1 MAYKKLKSAFAKWA
15 DLQALKGTT
24 MTKNPES
31 RNPNVS
37 QGPRS
42 GNAGTPAKR
51 DRFIE
56 MKSTGTKTALADEVM
71 SALEA
76 RNPGGYRDPRVE
88 PLDADRG
95 PKRNPTAGMTLYNK
109 TTRAPRPRPGPGA
122 ARIRP

>member
-1 MAYKKLKSAFAKWA
+1 MK
-15 DLQALKGTT
+15 T
-24 MTKNPES
+24 NPES
-31 RNPNVS
+31 ARVNQA

-51 DRFIE
+51 DRFIA

-71 SALEA
+71 AALEA

-95 PKRNPTAGMTLYNK
+95 PKRNPTAGMTLYNQ

>member
-1 MAYKKLKSAFAKWA
+1 
-15 DLQALKGTT
+15 

-76 RNPGGYRDPRVE
+76 RNPGGYRDPRPVQL
-88 PLDADRG
+88 PVHGLGDAGAFALLQAHR
-95 PKRNPTAGMTLYNK
+95 RQYLHH
-109 TTRAPRPRPGPGA
+109 APA
-122 ARIRP
+122 L